1 MAVNSRPELQ
11 VDFIHILTAFKKL
24 SPAIHERLINP
35 KKMFGSVGLPTGT
48 GAKNEFGYAMNVSE
62 PSNTIKNLKEW
73 YMVVNVLLADNGYA
87 AYVIDEVKPML
98 DRFRLAVR
106 PHLDQVR
113 RFVDKRIPTLRSAGV
128 LLDERTFYV
137 SYALYI
143 MMDNFPT
150 LEICQYER
158 LKTLAL
164 NKTKDRCNYNIEDL
178 RSSVSNYTSILTKPS
193 RGVNETVAS
202 MKAAS
207 MPTYAAYKPTN
218 SVKNLTRR
226 LAALDAKKGGKR
238 TTKRQRRRHTT
249 KRKV

>member
-11 VDFIHILTAFKKL
+11 ADFIHILTAFKKL
-24 SPAIHERLINP
+24 SPAVHERLINP

-62 PSNTIKNLKEW
+62 PSNTIMNLKEW

-106 PHLDQVR
+106 PHLDEVR
-113 RFVDKRIPTLRSAGV
+113 RFVDKRIPTLQSAGV
-128 LLDERTFYV
+128 LLDARTFYV
-137 SYALYI
+137 SYAMYM
-143 MMDNFPT
+143 MMDNFPK

-164 NKTKDRCNYNIEDL
+164 NKTKSGCSYNIEDL
-178 RSSVSNYTSILTKPS
+178 RYSVSNYTSILTKPS
-193 RGVNETVAS
+193 RGVNNTIKS
-202 MKAAS
+202 MRN
-207 MPTYAAYKPTN
+207 MPKPVVE
-218 SVKNLTRR
+218 SSEIMKLRHR
-226 LAALDAKKGGKR
+226 LAAVKAKGGKR
-238 TTKRQRRRHTT
+238 RRTTKQQRRRRQT